1 VAATSIHDHQERDD
15 MEPAPTSDFDG
26 YEKAV
31 IAGVR
36 SADERLAA
44 FGIDSTAVAFG
55 RPPTV
60 SKEARIILGA
70 EGAAATLRVARALQ
84 ENARPTTE
92 NVLRMVQDLHANPW
106 DDGPLRAYT
115 VQSLHHAA
123 EVGHPDEVIVP
134 TPVRLADAL
143 DASDVEIQ
151 ARGLELTATQIARA
165 NDVDALNQRI
175 SSATRLS
182 ASRHASAQPS
192 TGPVVSPAATASAP
206 RMN

>member
-1 VAATSIHDHQERDD
+1 
-15 MEPAPTSDFDG
+15 MEPAPAPDVDG

-36 SADERLAA
+36 SADARLVA
-44 FGIDSTAVAFG
+44 FGIDSAAVAFG
-55 RPPTV
+55 RPPAA

-84 ENARPTTE
+84 EHARPTTE
-92 NVLRMVQDLHANPW
+92 SVLRMVQDLHANPW
-106 DDGPLRAYT
+106 DDGPLRVYT

-123 EVGHPDEVIVP
+123 EVAHPDEVIVP

-143 DASDVEIQ
+143 DAGDVEIQ

-175 SSATRLS
+175 SSGTRLA
-182 ASRHASAQPS
+182 ASRHASAQPA
-192 TGPVVSPAATASAP
+192 TGPVVSASANASAP
-206 RMN
+206 GIN